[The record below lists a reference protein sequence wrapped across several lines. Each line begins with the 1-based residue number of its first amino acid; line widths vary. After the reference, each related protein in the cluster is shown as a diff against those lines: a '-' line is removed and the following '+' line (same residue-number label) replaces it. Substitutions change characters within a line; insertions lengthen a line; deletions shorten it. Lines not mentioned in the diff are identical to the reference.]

1 MTSSKSRSVSGSI
14 IAPIIF
20 VVILAIDIYILV
32 TGLQMQKSTYE
43 CKCAQVWHLK
53 QITNTIITIIS
64 FQLAIFVLGLIN
76 IYIYGNHKDFSVLS
90 KFIKLISLGLFIAQ
104 LYYIIMLISLIAK
117 LDNIKCLCV
126 DPKFKTFLTYYTG
139 FRALFAGLLII
150 ILAIIIV
157 SKISN
162 RK

>member
-1 MTSSKSRSVSGSI
+1 MTSSKSSSVSGSI

-20 VVILAIDIYILV
+20 VIILAIDIYILV
-32 TGLQMQKSTYE
+32 TGLEMQKSNYE

-76 IYIYGNHKDFSVLS
+76 VYIYGNHKDFSVLS
-90 KFIKLISLGLFIAQ
+90 KLIKLISLSLFIAQ
-104 LYYIIMLISLIAK
+104 LYYIVMLISLIAK
-117 LDNIKCLCV
+117 LDSIKCLCV
-126 DPKFKTFLTYYTG
+126 NPKFKTFLTYYTG
-139 FRALFAGLLII
+139 FRALVAGLLILV
-150 ILAIIIV
+150 LAIIIV

>member
-1 MTSSKSRSVSGSI
+1 
-14 IAPIIF
+14 
-20 VVILAIDIYILV
+20 
-32 TGLQMQKSTYE
+32 MQKNSYE

-53 QITNTIITIIS
+53 QVTNTIITIIS

-76 IYIYGNHKDFSVLS
+76 IYIYGNKKSLTILS
-90 KFIKLISLGLFIAQ
+90 KFIKLISLALFIAQ
-104 LYYIIMLISLIAK
+104 LYYIVMLISLIAK
-117 LDNIKCLCV
+117 LDSIKCLCV